1 VTYPL
6 TTNYENLA
14 AILKLWWPGKNFRS
28 PEKYFHFSNT
38 TIIVKNIL
46 CIQMVRKKYTRGQGQ
61 WEIFVFDWLKF

>member
-14 AILKLWWPGKNFRS
+14 AISKFWWSGNNFRS

-46 CIQMVRKKYTRGQGQ
+46 YIQMVRKKYTLYSNG
-61 WEIFVFDWLKF
+61 V